1 MEPVRSPTE
10 SRLARRLALLLV
22 CGVLLGVALVL
33 VLGSRDAGDPF
44 FDADFERGAGLA
56 GFDVQRDEDDR
67 IRVVE
72 EPGAFSGDR
81 SARFEV
87 RPGDEAAGGNR
98 AELAGPSFSEGDEV
112 WFRQAIRVDLD
123 SAVAGGWQEV
133 VQYSANGEGPPALA
147 LLTEPAGEGGGFRL
161 RLGDGDGG
169 DVYWRSPELER
180 DTWHDVGVRVLFS
193 SEQDGEISAYLDGS
207 EQTLEN
213 GEHTMTGSTFEFG
226 KAYFKTGIYRSDSHD
241 EPSIVYH
248 DRIRMGRSA
257 GDVGL

>member
-1 MEPVRSPTE
+1 MGPVSTPTE
-10 SRLARRLALLLV
+10 PRPTRRRLVVLG
-22 CGVLLGVALVL
+22 CGVLIAVALVL
-33 VLGSRDAGDPF
+33 ALAPRDSGDPF
-44 FDADFERGAGLA
+44 FAADFERGAGLEA
-56 GFDVQRDEDDR
+56 FDVQRDEDDR
-67 IRVVE
+67 IRLVD
-72 EPGAFSGDR
+72 EPDAFSGDR

-98 AELAGPSFSEGDEV
+98 AELAGPSFSEGDVV
-112 WFRQAIRVDLD
+112 WFRQAIRVDAD

-133 VQYSANGEGPPALA
+133 VQYSANGDGPPALA
-147 LLTEPAGEGGGFRL
+147 LLTEPGGNGDRFRFK
-161 RLGDGDGG
+161 LGDGDGG

-193 SEQDGEISAYLDGS
+193 SDQDGEVSVHLEGS

-213 GEHTMTGSTFEFG
+213 GERTMAGSTFEFG
-226 KAYFKTGIYRSDSHD
+226 RAYFKTGIYRSDSHD
-241 EPSIVYH
+241 ETSIVYH